1 MTSEMTGGEAIV
13 RAVIR
18 NGVDKIYGL
27 PGVQMYP
34 LYDALHRLSGDIQTF
49 TTRHE
54 QGAAYMAYGH
64 AQSTGTLGVY
74 TVVPGPGMLNTGA
87 ALTTAWGADSPVL
100 CLTGQ
105 IPSQYLGKLRGQLH
119 EIPNQL
125 NTMRTLVKWA
135 ELIPNPA
142 EAPRLV
148 NEAIHKIWSPRT
160 GPVALEMSWD
170 KMASTEPVELPA
182 ALPLPKPQEPDPD
195 DIEKAVGLLKDAKR
209 ILIVPGAGAFEAA
222 TEVQELARVLGAAVS
237 SMRNGRGIVADD
249 DPNGMNC
256 AAALEIWPDVDVLIG
271 IGSRLEMPY
280 MRWQGGHNRIE
291 KPEAPPHLIRID
303 ADAEEMTRLV
313 PHAGIVADPAL
324 GAAALAKAVTKMRKP
339 ETDALEFISDAKAIA
354 EKKIQSVQPQL
365 AYLRAIRDVLPRD
378 GFFVEEI
385 CQAGFA
391 SYYGFPI
398 FEPRTFVTAG
408 FQGTLGFGYPTALGV
423 KAANP
428 DKAVVAISGDGGFMF
443 GMPELSTAVRHKLGV
458 VLVLFNNGVFGNVRR
473 DQIEAFEGRTI
484 GVNLSNP
491 DFVALAESFGVAAER
506 VTSPDA
512 LRTAV
517 QKAIDNDVPALIE
530 VPIDPEKES
539 SPWPFLMPGKYL

>member
-222 TEVQELARVLGAAVS
+222 TEVQELARILGAAVS

>member
-195 DIEKAVGLLKDAKR
+195 DIEKAVDLLKDAKR

-222 TEVQELARVLGAAVS
+222 TEVQELARILGAAVS